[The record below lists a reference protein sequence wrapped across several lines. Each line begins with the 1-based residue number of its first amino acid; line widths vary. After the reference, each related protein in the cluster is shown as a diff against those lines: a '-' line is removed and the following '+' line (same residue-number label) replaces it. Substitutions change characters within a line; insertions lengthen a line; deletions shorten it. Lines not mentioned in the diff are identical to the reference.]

1 MTSSCDLSDGAPRR
15 NGLAMVEVSV
25 DSLDQ
30 REGDSVRPLALC
42 VASSGGHLVQMRR
55 VLPALRGYC
64 VLLAGTSAGGAN
76 PDSGSVDLVFPDA
89 SRWTRLRL
97 LWCAVRVLVTTWR
110 LRPALVL
117 STGAAPGYF
126 AIRFG
131 RWFGARTIWVDSLAN
146 VDSISMAGRL
156 ASKHADLLLTQ
167 WEHLE
172 GQSGARYTGSIL

>member
-1 MTSSCDLSDGAPRR
+1 MSK
-15 NGLAMVEVSV
+15 VSRV
-25 DSLDQ
+25 SIEQ
-30 REGDSVRPLALC
+30 GQGGPTRPLALC
-42 VASSGGHLVQMRR
+42 VASSGGHLVQMRH
-55 VLPALRGYC
+55 VLPALRSHH
-64 VLLAGTSAGGAN
+64 VVLAGTSAGGSD
-76 PDSGSVDLVFPDA
+76 PDSGRVDLVLPDA
-89 SRWTRLRL
+89 SRWTRVRL
-97 LWCAVRVLVTTWR
+97 VWSAIRVLVTTWR

>member
-1 MTSSCDLSDGAPRR
+1 MGAHSEQP
-15 NGLAMVEVSV
+15 VEPAGRASA
-25 DSLDQ
+25 
-30 REGDSVRPLALC
+30 RPLALC
-42 VASSGGHLVQMRR
+42 VASSGGHLVQMRHL
-55 VLPALRGYC
+55 LPALRSYC
-64 VLLAGTSAGGAN
+64 VVLAGTSAGGAN
-76 PDSGSVDLVFPDA
+76 PESGSVDLVLPDA
-89 SRWTRLRL
+89 SRWSRLRL
-97 LWCAVRVLVTTWR
+97 VWSAMRVLAITWR

-156 ASKHADLLLTQ
+156 ASKHADLLITQ

-172 GQSGARYTGSIL
+172 GQSGARYAGSIL